1 MSRSFHRIIACGLAL
16 GLAQCGESSV
26 EPQVARFTFRDPLTQ
41 DVVRIEIANSDG
53 LQEAEALLQSGGS
66 RWAIGTPRRG
76 NGGFNAPWTWHLDP
90 ASISFAEITI
100 EACQSAAAAV
110 ADDLDY
116 WINFGQVCLWGKVEA
131 RER

>member
-1 MSRSFHRIIACGLAL
+1 MNRSLRRIMACGLAL

-26 EPQVARFTFRDPLTQ
+26 EPQGARFTFRDPLTQ
-41 DVVRIEIANSDG
+41 DLVRLEITNAG
-53 LQEAEALLQSGGS
+53 GRQEAEALLQSGQE

-76 NGGFNAPWTWHLDP
+76 NGGFNSPWTWHLDP

-100 EACQSAAAAV
+100 EACQTAASAV

-116 WINFGQVCLWGKVEA
+116 WIGFGQVCIWGKVEA

>member
-1 MSRSFHRIIACGLAL
+1 MRRTTWRIVACSLAL
-16 GLAQCGESSV
+16 LLAQCGESGV

-41 DVVRIEIANSDG
+41 DVVRLEITNADG
-53 LQEAEALLQSGGS
+53 LQEAEALLGSGQE

-100 EACQSAAAAV
+100 EACQSAATAV

-116 WINFGQVCLWGKVEA
+116 WIGFGQVCLWGKVEA